1 MTSCFSAKGPL
12 VLFWQ
17 CDTQFGALASF
28 RNGLISQGAKKGS
41 FTSKKWCCIFFAI
54 QSPKLLVIKN
64 EHLRQLQ
71 FLFPL
76 VGKGVGGQIFE
87 QSAYASF
94 SSHMVWFQVSHFSK
108 IRRTWCLHYLLLR
121 FTVMLGNILPLT
133 GLCVVW
139 YLIIKARGDV
149 FCSEISRDVD
159 SNDDTFSNG
168 YCGNCSSFGA
178 EVDEDHTGRCKC
190 KEGFPSDSLFL
201 RSERRCKSGVLFKS
215 KWTVFIWTLLWQ
227 QVCSISI
234 CPSLFHLVFTSVER
248 WRRKLSS
255 KNI

>member
-1 MTSCFSAKGPL
+1 M
-12 VLFWQ
+12 VLYF
-17 CDTQFGALASF
+17 LRNSKPEIASD
-28 RNGLISQGAKKGS
+28 KEWKP
-41 FTSKKWCCIFFAI
+41 
-54 QSPKLLVIKN
+54 SPASILF
-64 EHLRQLQ
+64 LR
-71 FLFPL
+71 
-76 VGKGVGGQIFE
+76 VGKESVIGQIFE
-87 QSAYASF
+87 QWAYALF

-108 IRRTWCLHYLLLR
+108 IRQTWCLHYLLLR

-149 FCSEISRDVD
+149 FYSEISRDVD
-159 SNDDTFSNG
+159 SNDDTFSINK

-178 EVDEDHTGRCKC
+178 AEVVVDEHHTGRCKC
-190 KEGFPSDSLFL
+190 KEGNPSDSLFL

-234 CPSLFHLVFTSVER
+234 CPSLFHLFLH
-248 WRRKLSS
+248 LSS
-255 KNI
+255 VDDKNYRQKIYK

>member
-1 MTSCFSAKGPL
+1 MRYSVWRAGELSKWVNFSRGEKRVFHFEKV
-12 VLFWQ
+12 VLYFLRNSKPEIAGDKEW
-17 CDTQFGALASF
+17 TPSPAS
-28 RNGLISQGAKKGS
+28 I
-41 FTSKKWCCIFFAI
+41 
-54 QSPKLLVIKN
+54 
-64 EHLRQLQ
+64 
-71 FLFPL
+71 LFPL
-76 VGKGVGGQIFE
+76 VGKGVEGQIFE